1 MKTGVGKSTLIDLI
15 WSNKTKNGEYILNG
29 KTSKFN
35 SNIINL
41 LTIVPQRIN
50 LLDASVKDNI
60 VFTQKYKNEN
70 ELLDKLENLKHIC
83 KLEILDKKPKDGI
96 KVGENGTKLVVAK
109 FKNRTSKSSL

>member
-1 MKTGVGKSTLIDLI
+1 MV
-15 WSNKTKNGEYILNG
+15 KNCQ
-29 KTSKFN
+29 KKFN

-83 KLEILDKKPKDGI
+83 KLDFIDKK
-96 KVGENGTKLVVAK
+96 TKGWNLRLEKMVQ
-109 FKNRTSKSSL
+109 N